1 MPKDQFEA
9 ASIRQKEEM
18 VKRVLVVAELLF
30 KGSEATVINPKI
42 TDEASE
48 ETRDAKPI
56 VSS

>member
-1 MPKDQFEA
+1 MSKDLFEA
-9 ASIRQKEEM
+9 ASIRLKEDM

-30 KGSEATVINPKI
+30 KGTEATIINPKI

-48 ETRDAKPI
+48 KTRDAKPI